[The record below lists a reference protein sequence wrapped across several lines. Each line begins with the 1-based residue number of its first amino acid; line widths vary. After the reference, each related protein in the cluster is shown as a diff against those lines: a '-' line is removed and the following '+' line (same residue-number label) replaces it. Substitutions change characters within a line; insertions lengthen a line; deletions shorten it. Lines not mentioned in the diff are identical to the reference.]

1 MPIHEAQTIAQ
12 IVTAPGKGAVGII
25 RISGDE
31 ALAIGDGL
39 AGGRGMITRAA
50 SHTIHYG
57 WVHDREGNRLDEALF
72 MVMHGPRTYTGEDV
86 VEVQCHGG
94 PVAVGEVLREACA
107 RGARPAE
114 AGEFSRRAFLNGK
127 IDLSRA
133 EAIMDLVEAKSDGA
147 LKLAARQKSGRTE
160 ELVDGLRAAILELIA
175 YIQADL
181 DFPEDDIDRLDKA
194 AYRDRAEG
202 LAHDLEDLVRTAT
215 RGRLYRDGIT
225 VALCGRANVGKS
237 SLLNALTGRNT
248 AIVTNIPGTTRDSVE
263 ANIQVDGLAL
273 RLIDTAG
280 LRKTDDLVEQI
291 GVDRAKD
298 IVRGA
303 DVIAYCLA
311 APEGLQP
318 VDRAFIEDHRD
329 QVGLLVINQVD
340 LSDMPTPDL
349 PWPAVHTSALAGT
362 GIDDLGR
369 ALKEAALA
377 EAPAA
382 ENALYLTNARQ
393 VSLAETAL
401 QDLRQFLEA
410 LAMGVS
416 DDLLVIDLQ
425 HAWEV
430 LGLITGDTAADDL
443 LDQIFSQ
450 FCLGK

>member
-1 MPIHEAQTIAQ
+1 MHINESQTIAQ
-12 IVTAPGKGAVGII
+12 IITAPGKGAVGIV

-31 ALAIGDGL
+31 ALTIADAL
-39 AGGRGMITRAA
+39 AGGFGKISQAA

-57 WVHDREGNRLDEALF
+57 WVVNRQGEPLDEALF
-72 MVMHGPRTYTGEDV
+72 MVMRGPRSYTGEDI

-94 PVAVGEVLREACA
+94 PVALGEILRETCA
-107 RGARPAE
+107 HGARLAE

-127 IDLSRA
+127 LDLSRA

-147 LKLAARQKSGRTE
+147 LKLAARQKSGATAQV
-160 ELVDGLRAAILELIA
+160 VDGLRAAILELIA

-181 DFPEDDIDRLDKA
+181 DFPEDDIERLDRST
-194 AYRDRAEG
+194 YRQRAEALEG
-202 LAHDLEDLVRTAT
+202 NLAKLVDTAA
-215 RGRLYRDGIT
+215 RGRLYREGIT

-263 ANIQVDGLAL
+263 ATVQVEGMAL
-273 RLIDTAG
+273 RLVDTAG

-291 GVDRAKD
+291 GVDRARD
-298 IVRGA
+298 IVKGA
-303 DVIAYCLA
+303 DVIAYCID
-311 APEGLQP
+311 APTGLTAE
-318 VDRAFIEDHRD
+318 DEAFIADHAD
-329 QVGLLVINQVD
+329 QRGLLVINQTD
-340 LSDMPTPDL
+340 LAEGRVGAS
-349 PWPAVHTSALAGT
+349 PWPVVTTSALAGT

-369 ALKEAALA
+369 ALKAAALK

-382 ENALYLTNARQ
+382 ENALYLTNSRQ
-393 VSLAETAL
+393 LALTETAL
-401 QDLRQFLEA
+401 QDIRQFIAA
-410 LAMGVS
+410 LDQGLS

-425 HAWEV
+425 HAWEI
-430 LGLITGDTAADDL
+430 LGLITGETAADDL